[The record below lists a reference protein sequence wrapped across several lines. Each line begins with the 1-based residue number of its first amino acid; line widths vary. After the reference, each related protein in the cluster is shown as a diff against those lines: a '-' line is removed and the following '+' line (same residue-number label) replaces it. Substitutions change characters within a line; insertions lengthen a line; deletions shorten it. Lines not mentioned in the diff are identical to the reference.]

1 MRLASTAFAL
11 VWMATAHA
19 APAPAA
25 KAEIEYLLSAVATS
39 DCRFYRNGTW
49 YDAKAAAAH
58 LRLKYESL
66 AARELIRDTEDFIDR
81 AATKSSLSRRDYAI
95 KCEGLAEVSS
105 RQWLTDVLISYRA
118 AHAAT
123 LATILWLTALRRDG
137 VHVKAWDFLKLGL
150 VVMPPALLLA
160 LAGLLLT

>member
-1 MRLASTAFAL
+1 MRLASTAIAL
-11 VWMATAHA
+11 VWMAAAHA

-66 AARELIRDTEDFIDR
+66 AARELIRDTEDFIDL
-81 AATKSSLSRRDYAI
+81 AATKSSLSGREYAI

-105 RQWLTDVLISYRA
+105 RRWLTDVLISYRA
-118 AHAAT
+118 AHAA
-123 LATILWLTALRRDG
+123 G
-137 VHVKAWDFLKLGL
+137 PH
-150 VVMPPALLLA
+150 
-160 LAGLLLT
+160 